1 MGVDHILVYSKNSE
15 LVNATGIEPVSYRIY
30 RYALPL
36 SYALSRDGGF
46 EPRLPSLEGRSTRH
60 FGVLSYIPW
69 IIVIDYIPTGIKAA
83 AKITPC
89 I

>member
-1 MGVDHILVYSKNSE
+1 MGVDHILVNSKNSE
-15 LVNATGIEPVSYRIY
+15 IANATGIEPVSYRDE

-69 IIVIDYIPTGIKAA
+69 IIILDYIPTS
-83 AKITPC
+83 AKQ
-89 I
+89 